1 MNITED
7 TYWNHRG
14 RYTNLANK
22 LDKLLP
28 RMGEVENAKQRPELE
43 RFRAASNAYYDLFN
57 NGGCNMQSEIKKLF
71 FLEYEKID
79 GNYDASTC
87 PHCGCSCPDF
97 DEDDDVCDEY
107 RIHGAPMPPTPYED
121 EEVYARTE
129 PIMDRIILE
138 AFEAEFKYE
147 EQTA

>member
-1 MNITED
+1 MNLTED
-7 TYWNHRG
+7 NYWNSRG
-14 RYTNLANK
+14 RYQAKAERLNELI
-22 LDKLLP
+22 P
-28 RMGEVENAKQRPELE
+28 SMGEVENAEQRTKLE
-43 RFRAASNAYYDLFN
+43 RFRIASNAYYDIFN
-57 NGGCNMQSEIKKLF
+57 NGGWNRQSEIKEFF

-107 RIHGAPMPPTPYED
+107 RMYGAPMPPTPYED

-129 PIMDRIILE
+129 PVMDSIILD
-138 AFEAEFKYE
+138 AYEAEFPDG
-147 EQTA
+147 

>member
-1 MNITED
+1 MNNTED

-57 NGGCNMQSEIKKLF
+57 NGGYNMQSEIEKLF

-79 GNYDASTC
+79 GNNDASTC
-87 PHCGCSCPDF
+87 PH
-97 DEDDDVCDEY
+97 
-107 RIHGAPMPPTPYED
+107 
-121 EEVYARTE
+121 
-129 PIMDRIILE
+129 
-138 AFEAEFKYE
+138 
-147 EQTA
+147 

>member
-1 MNITED
+1 MSIIND
-7 TYWNHRG
+7 TYWNNRG
-14 RYTNLANK
+14 RYQDKASK
-22 LDKLLP
+22 LEALIP
-28 RMGEVENAKQRPELE
+28 SIGEVENADQRPELE
-43 RFRAASNAYYDLFN
+43 RFRTASNAYYDVFN
-57 NGGCNMQSEIKKLF
+57 NGGWNMQSEIEELF
-71 FLEYEKID
+71 FLAYEKID
-79 GNYDASTC
+79 GNYDESTC

-129 PIMDRIILE
+129 PVMDRIILE
-138 AFEAEFKYE
+138 AFEAEFTDE